1 MSISNCTSL
10 DKAVQTNEEDFVDTF
25 VDTESDTSSTSS
37 DDSFFL
43 SEKECIE
50 LSHTIYGLIEDYVN
64 DFVLSMAKPSFM
76 TDLTDEISHIVFQQ
90 LTDADVLKESNYDS
104 LYMFISEQ
112 CNEWFLSKSQWNCPI
127 RHLPHQKDN
136 ILITEYSQDEEFAM
150 KYTTDKL
157 YEIRNKDEEN
167 PEQRT
172 PEWYL
177 RRYNMLTA
185 SNAWQALNTDAQ
197 YNRLIYEKCKPLET
211 HYIEN
216 KWISTQGSLHWGVKY
231 EPLTVMVY
239 EHLTDTRIGNF
250 GCIQHSEHP
259 FLGAS
264 PDGIVMNIESPLYG
278 RLVEIKNIFN
288 REMDGIPSEAYWV
301 QTQLQMHCC
310 DLDSCDFV
318 ETRFKEYETSEAFWE
333 ESEKQEESIEDDSE
347 DGDNNKNKDKLR
359 GIIIEFVARDS
370 TSNIPLYKYSPFC
383 LSQIIMNEWI
393 EQMKSEVAE
402 KHILFKTH
410 YWYLDD
416 IAMTTI
422 LKNDAWF
429 EAALPKFKELWNTI
443 ERERIS
449 GYEHRAPKK
458 RVPKDVLVIGEKAK
472 PTGAVC
478 LIKLEPNELHH
489 Y

>member
-1 MSISNCTSL
+1 MSLSQL
-10 DKAVQTNEEDFVDTF
+10 DKAVQTCEDDFNDT
-25 VDTESDTSSTSS
+25 DSDTSSISN
-37 DDSFFL
+37 DDFFL
-43 SEKECIE
+43 NESECIE
-50 LSHTIYGLIEDYVN
+50 LSNTIYGLIDEYVN
-64 DFVLSMAKPSFM
+64 EFVLLMAKPNFM
-76 TDLTDEISHIVFQQ
+76 TELTDEISHIVFQQ
-90 LTDADVLKESNYDS
+90 LTDADVLKESNYDV

-127 RHLPHQKDN
+127 RHFPHQKDS
-136 ILITEYSQDEEFAM
+136 ILVTEYAQDEDFAI

-157 YEIRNKDEEN
+157 YEIRNKDDAS

-172 PEWYL
+172 PEWYV

-185 SNAWQALNTDAQ
+185 SNAWQALGSDAQ
-197 YNRLIYEKCKPLET
+197 KNRLIYEKCKPLET
-211 HYIEN
+211 RFIEN

-239 EHLTDTRIGNF
+239 EHLTGARIGNF
-250 GCIQHSEHP
+250 GCIQHSDHP

-264 PDGIVMNIESPLYG
+264 PDGIVTNIESPLYG

-288 REMDGIPSEAYWV
+288 REMDGIPNEAYWI

-310 DLDSCDFV
+310 ELEACDFV
-318 ETRFKEYETSEAFWE
+318 ETRFKEYDTAEAFWE
-333 ESEKQEESIEDDSE
+333 ESEKQDEAIEDDSE
-347 DGDNNKNKDKLR
+347 DGEEDKENKQPKDRLR
-359 GIIIEFVARDS
+359 GIILEFVHRDS

-383 LSQIIMNEWI
+383 LSQTIMNEWI
-393 EQMKSEVAE
+393 EQMKSEVVDI
-402 KHILFKTH
+402 HILFKTH

-422 LKNDAWF
+422 LRNDAWF
-429 EAALPKFKELWNTI
+429 EAALPKLKEFWNTI
-443 ERERIS
+443 ETERIS

-458 RVPKDVLVIGEKAK
+458 KVAKDVLVIGDKAK
-472 PTGAVC
+472 PSGSVC
-478 LIKLEPNELHH
+478 LIKLDADELNQ